1 MAEVVRIPI
10 LQIEEYLVASI
21 QTALHDR
28 AAEQF
33 RDDLLARIYETKAKG
48 LILDLTAMD
57 VVDSFI
63 ARIIGDVAEMAS
75 LMGTTVVVTGLQ
87 PAVAVTLVEL
97 GVEQEKAHV
106 ELGEQAA
113 RVFDRIYLVGKTNRT
128 EAFAKGLEQGG
139 FKGNFDYV
147 MGAINPWEVFEK
159 MEKGFEWV
167 LMENDLPDSYY

>member
-97 GVEQEKAHV
+97 GVELPGVVTA
-106 ELGEQAA
+106 LN
-113 RVFDRIYLVGKTNRT
+113 L
-128 EAFAKGLEQGG
+128 
-139 FKGNFDYV
+139 
-147 MGAINPWEVFEK
+147 
-159 MEKGFEWV
+159 EKGIAALRERV
-167 LMENDLPDSYY
+167 GRGE

>member
-33 RDDLLARIYETKAKG
+33 RDDLLARIYETKSKG

-75 LMGTTVVVTGLQ
+75 LMGTVVVVTGLQ

-97 GVEQEKAHV
+97 GVELPGVVTA
-106 ELGEQAA
+106 LN
-113 RVFDRIYLVGKTNRT
+113 L
-128 EAFAKGLEQGG
+128 
-139 FKGNFDYV
+139 
-147 MGAINPWEVFEK
+147 
-159 MEKGFEWV
+159 EKGIAALRERV
-167 LMENDLPDSYY
+167 GRGE